1 MINNGSLFNAVLI
14 LTVATQRTS
23 TIYFNQ
29 SVQSLSAVNCLQQT
43 FQYCTLNT
51 LRLFAT
57 AIQQNPAGELASKE
71 FLIENIF
78 NDLGPKMR
86 THILLATVFYQ
97 FERISSLQFFSII
110 LKDTS
115 APSNYFWW
123 AFSPSELR
131 QWVCARHGRLNISK
145 RDLNLKKK

>member
-1 MINNGSLFNAVLI
+1 MFIGMINNGSLFNAVLI

-29 SVQSLSAVNCLQQT
+29 SVQLLSAVNCLRQT
-43 FQYCTLNT
+43 FHYCTQNT

-78 NDLGPKMR
+78 NVLGPKMR
-86 THILLATVFYQ
+86 THIPLL
-97 FERISSLQFFSII
+97 
-110 LKDTS
+110 
-115 APSNYFWW
+115 
-123 AFSPSELR
+123 
-131 QWVCARHGRLNISK
+131 C
-145 RDLNLKKK
+145 